1 MNSNKPVIGILGAG
15 KLSVVLSQLAVKA
28 GYEVY
33 VSNSTDPKHL
43 ILSFSVLS
51 PGTHVVSREQL
62 IKVADVIILALPLS
76 KYMTLP
82 PDAFKGKLVIDAMN
96 YWWEVD
102 GALDTIHLLSISS
115 TEHVQSYF
123 KDTVVVKAL
132 NHIGYHDLY
141 DHAAQPG
148 DPDRR
153 AVAIAGDD
161 EKSISVVR
169 TIVDDLGFD
178 PLYIGALAHGRALE
192 PGSNT
197 FGASV
202 RTNDLKKLLKPTL

>member
-1 MNSNKPVIGILGAG
+1 MSKTKPIIGILGAG

-33 VSNSTDPKHL
+33 VSNSKDPKQL
-43 ILSFSVLS
+43 TLSFSVLS
-51 PGTHVVSREQL
+51 PGTHVVKRKEL
-62 IKVADVIILALPLS
+62 IEVSDVIILALPLS
-76 KYMTLP
+76 KYKTLP
-82 PDAFKGKLVIDAMN
+82 SDALNGKLVIDAMN

-102 GALDTIHLLSISS
+102 GDLENIHPLSTSS
-115 TEHVQSYF
+115 TEQVQSYF
-123 KDTVVVKAL
+123 KDAIVVKAL

-153 AVAIAGDD
+153 AVSIAGDD

-178 PLYIGALAHGRALE
+178 PLYIGALAHGLALE

>member
-1 MNSNKPVIGILGAG
+1 MNNDKPVIGILGAG

-33 VSNSTDPKHL
+33 VSNSKDPKHL

-51 PGTHVVSREQL
+51 PGTHVVTREQL
-62 IKVADVIILALPLS
+62 IEVSDVVILALPLG

-82 PDAFKGKLVIDAMN
+82 PHALKGKLVIDAMN

-102 GALDTIHLLSISS
+102 GALDTIHPLSISS

-123 KDTVVVKAL
+123 NDAVVVKAL

-161 EKSISVVR
+161 EKSITVVS

-178 PLYIGALAHGRALE
+178 PLYIGTLAHGSALE

-202 RTNDLKKLLKPTL
+202 RANELKKLLKPTL